1 MNFLLNCSGF
11 SSVCSL
17 FVCLFVC
24 ETLLSIAVSE
34 VQSNN
39 LKLINAMNN
48 SSLKLAGA
56 AIGGVI
62 LLFIIYAGSGAVLG
76 VPISKV
82 GYTFIRYVAL
92 FLTASLILWIAGKFV
107 AQYNSGWFLQI
118 ILVGMASIFFA
129 WIGLVASSGN
139 RTQTVAGQPPAPRTV
154 KQFENFGSAEA
165 SEPAVAVPTAASVV
179 TGEGAKTEFEL
190 IMQKYNLPDDLAK
203 FDEGVYTSSTKIY
216 EAVPAKFLNVK
227 NKNGEAVK
235 IDDADMF
242 KIINHFVNELRKR
255 EEAKASKEASVA
267 PAPAPPVAKV
277 ETPAAADAPEPA
289 APAAAVVAVS
299 GDPAQFEGVY
309 KKKCSSCHSLTA
321 NAGKMKQKW
330 MRSEDKTRELVAW
343 MQRLA
348 KQDRSKAFSD
358 EEAAQIVAYIRSGNK
373 LY

>member
-1 MNFLLNCSGF
+1 
-11 SSVCSL
+11 
-17 FVCLFVC
+17 
-24 ETLLSIAVSE
+24 
-34 VQSNN
+34 
-39 LKLINAMNN
+39 MNN

-56 AIGGVI
+56 VI
-62 LLFIIYAGSGAVLG
+62 LGALVLFLLYVLSGATLG

-92 FLTASLILWIAGKFV
+92 FLTASLILWVAGKFV

-118 ILVGMASIFFA
+118 ILVGMASVFFA
-129 WIGLVASSGN
+129 WIGIVASSGN

-154 KQFENFGSAEA
+154 KEFENFGSAEA
-165 SEPAVAVPTAASVV
+165 SEPPAVVAPTAASVV
-179 TGEGAKTEFEL
+179 TGEGAKTEFDL
-190 IMQKYNLPDDLAK
+190 IMEKYNLPDELAK
-203 FDEGVYTSSTKIY
+203 FDEGLYTSSSKIY
-216 EAVPAKFLNVK
+216 EVVPAKFLNIK

-235 IDDADMF
+235 ISDEDMF

-277 ETPAAADAPEPA
+277 EAPAAVEAPATPEPA

-299 GDPAQFEGVY
+299 GDPSQYEAVY
-309 KKKCSSCHSLTA
+309 KKKCSGCHSLSA

-358 EEAAQIVAYIRSGNK
+358 EEAAQITAFIRSGNK

>member
-1 MNFLLNCSGF
+1 
-11 SSVCSL
+11 
-17 FVCLFVC
+17 
-24 ETLLSIAVSE
+24 
-34 VQSNN
+34 
-39 LKLINAMNN
+39 MNN

-56 AIGGVI
+56 VVLGVLALF
-62 LLFIIYAGSGAVLG
+62 LLYALSGAVLG
-76 VPISKV
+76 VPVSKV

-92 FLTASLILWIAGKFV
+92 FLVASLIVWVAGKFV

-118 ILVGMASIFFA
+118 ILVGMASVFFA

-154 KQFENFGSAEA
+154 KQLENFGAET
-165 SEPAVAVPTAASVV
+165 SEPSAKAEPTAASVL
-179 TGEGAKTEFEL
+179 TGESAKTEFDF
-190 IMQKYNLPDDLAK
+190 IMEKYNLPEELAK
-203 FDEGVYTSSTKIY
+203 FDEGLYTSQTKIY
-216 EAVPAKFLNVK
+216 EVVPPKFMNAK

-235 IDDADMF
+235 ISDEDMF
-242 KIINHFVNELRKR
+242 KIINHFINEFRKR

-267 PAPAPPVAKV
+267 PAPTAPPVAQPEPPTV
-277 ETPAAADAPEPA
+277 QAPPAAPEPA

-299 GDPAQFEGVY
+299 GDPSQYEGVY
-309 KKKCSSCHSLTA
+309 RKRCSSCHSLTA

-330 MRSEDKTRELVAW
+330 MRSEEKTRELVAW

-358 EEAAQIVAYIRSGNK
+358 QEAAQIVAYIRSGNK

>member
-1 MNFLLNCSGF
+1 
-11 SSVCSL
+11 
-17 FVCLFVC
+17 
-24 ETLLSIAVSE
+24 
-34 VQSNN
+34 
-39 LKLINAMNN
+39 MNN

-56 AIGGVI
+56 VI
-62 LLFIIYAGSGAVLG
+62 LGVLAIFLLYVLSGATLG

-92 FLTASLILWIAGKFV
+92 FLTASLILWVAGKFV

-118 ILVGMASIFFA
+118 ILVGMASVFFA
-129 WIGLVASSGN
+129 WIGIVASSGN

-154 KQFENFGSAEA
+154 KQFENFGSEA
-165 SEPAVAVPTAASVV
+165 SEPPAVVAPTAASVV
-179 TGEGAKTEFEL
+179 TGEGAKTEFDL
-190 IMQKYNLPDDLAK
+190 IMEKYNLPDELAK
-203 FDEGVYTSSTKIY
+203 FDEGLYTSSSKIY
-216 EAVPAKFLNVK
+216 EVVPAKFLNIK

-235 IDDADMF
+235 ISDEDMF

-277 ETPAAADAPEPA
+277 ETPAAVEAPATPEPA

-299 GDPAQFEGVY
+299 GDPSQYEAVY
-309 KKKCSSCHSLTA
+309 KKKCSSCHSLSA

-330 MRSEDKTRELVAW
+330 MKSEEKTKELVAW

-348 KQDRSKAFSD
+348 KQDRSKAISD
-358 EEAAQIVAYIRSGNK
+358 AEAAQITAFIRSGNK

>member
-1 MNFLLNCSGF
+1 
-11 SSVCSL
+11 
-17 FVCLFVC
+17 
-24 ETLLSIAVSE
+24 
-34 VQSNN
+34 
-39 LKLINAMNN
+39 MNN

-56 AIGGVI
+56 AILGV
-62 LLFIIYAGSGAVLG
+62 LVLFIVYAGSGAVLG
-76 VPISKV
+76 VQISKV

-92 FLTASLILWIAGKFV
+92 FLTASLILWVAGKFV

-118 ILVGMASIFFA
+118 ILVGMASVFFA
-129 WIGLVASSGN
+129 WIGIVASSGN

-154 KQFENFGSAEA
+154 QQFENFGAAEA
-165 SEPAVAVPTAASVV
+165 PEPPAVAVPTAASVV
-179 TGEGAKTEFEL
+179 TGEGAKTEFDL
-190 IMQKYNLPDDLAK
+190 IMQKYNLPDELAK
-203 FDEGVYTSSTKIY
+203 FDEGLYTSSSKVY
-216 EAVPAKFLNVK
+216 EVVPAKFLSVK

-267 PAPAPPVAKV
+267 PAPAPPVAQV
-277 ETPAAADAPEPA
+277 EAPAATEAPAAPEPA

-299 GDPAQFEGVY
+299 GDPAQFEAVY
-309 KKKCSSCHSLTA
+309 KKKCSGCHSLSA

-330 MRSEDKTRELVAW
+330 MRSEDKTKELVTW

-348 KQDRSKAFSD
+348 KQDRSKAISD
-358 EEAAQIVAYIRSGNK
+358 AEVGQITAFIRSGNK

>member
-1 MNFLLNCSGF
+1 
-11 SSVCSL
+11 
-17 FVCLFVC
+17 
-24 ETLLSIAVSE
+24 
-34 VQSNN
+34 
-39 LKLINAMNN
+39 MNN
-48 SSLKLAGA
+48 SSLKLAGV
-56 AIGGVI
+56 AIGGAL
-62 LLFIIYAGSGAVLG
+62 LLFIIYAGSGAILG
-76 VPISKV
+76 VQISKV

-92 FLTASLILWIAGKFV
+92 FLTASLILWVAGKFV

-118 ILVGMASIFFA
+118 ILVGMASVFFA
-129 WIGLVASSGN
+129 WIGIVASSGN

-154 KQFENFGSAEA
+154 KQFENFGAEV
-165 SEPAVAVPTAASVV
+165 SEPPAVAVPTAASVV
-179 TGEGAKTEFEL
+179 TGEGAKTEFDL
-190 IMQKYNLPDDLAK
+190 IMQKYNLPDELAK
-203 FDEGVYTSSTKIY
+203 FDEGLYTSSSKVY
-216 EAVPAKFLNVK
+216 EVVPAKFLNVK

-277 ETPAAADAPEPA
+277 EAPAAAEVPEPAA

-309 KKKCSSCHSLTA
+309 KKKCSGCHSLSA

-330 MRSEDKTRELVAW
+330 MRSEDKTRELVVW

-348 KQDRSKAFSD
+348 KQDRSKAISD
-358 EEAAQIVAYIRSGNK
+358 AEVDQITAFIRSGNK

>member
-1 MNFLLNCSGF
+1 
-11 SSVCSL
+11 
-17 FVCLFVC
+17 
-24 ETLLSIAVSE
+24 
-34 VQSNN
+34 
-39 LKLINAMNN
+39 MNN

-56 AIGGVI
+56 VVLGVLALF
-62 LLFIIYAGSGAVLG
+62 LLYVLSGATLG

-92 FLTASLILWIAGKFV
+92 FLVASLILWVAGKFV

-118 ILVGMASIFFA
+118 ILVGMASVFFA

-139 RTQTVAGQPPAPRTV
+139 RTQTVPGQPPAPRTV
-154 KQFENFGSAEA
+154 KQFENFGSAET
-165 SEPAVAVPTAASVV
+165 SEPPAAVAPTAASTV
-179 TGEGAKTEFEL
+179 TGEGAKTEFDL
-190 IMQKYNLPDDLAK
+190 IMQKYNLPDELAK
-203 FDEGVYTSSTKIY
+203 FDEGLYTSSSKIY
-216 EAVPAKFLNVK
+216 EVVPPKFEKSK

-267 PAPAPPVAKV
+267 PAPAPSVAKV
-277 ETPAAADAPEPA
+277 EAPAAAEAPTAAPQPA
-289 APAAAVVAVS
+289 APAAAVVTVS
-299 GDPAQFEGVY
+299 GDPSQYEAVY
-309 KKKCSSCHSLTA
+309 KKKCSGCHSLSA

-330 MRSEDKTRELVAW
+330 MKSEEKTRELVAW

-358 EEAAQIVAYIRSGNK
+358 EEAAQITAFIRSGNK

>member
-1 MNFLLNCSGF
+1 
-11 SSVCSL
+11 
-17 FVCLFVC
+17 
-24 ETLLSIAVSE
+24 
-34 VQSNN
+34 
-39 LKLINAMNN
+39 MNN

-56 AIGGVI
+56 VVLGV
-62 LLFIIYAGSGAVLG
+62 LVLFILYAGSGAVLG

-92 FLTASLILWIAGKFV
+92 FLTASLILWVAGKFV

-118 ILVGMASIFFA
+118 ILVGMASVFFA

-154 KQFENFGSAEA
+154 KQLDNFGAEV
-165 SEPAVAVPTAASVV
+165 SEPEAAVAPTAASVV
-179 TGEGAKTEFEL
+179 SGEGAKTEFDL
-190 IMQKYNLPDDLAK
+190 IMQKYNLPDELAK
-203 FDEGVYTSSTKIY
+203 FDESAYTSSTKIY
-216 EAVPAKFLNVK
+216 EVVPAKFLNAK

-235 IDDADMF
+235 ISDDDLF
-242 KIINHFVNELRKR
+242 KIINHFINELRKR
-255 EEAKASKEASVA
+255 EEAKASKEASIA

-277 ETPAAADAPEPA
+277 EAPAAPEPAA

-299 GDPAQFEGVY
+299 GDAAQYEGLY
-309 KKKCSSCHSLTA
+309 RKKCSACHSLTA

-330 MRSEDKTRELVAW
+330 MRSEDKTRELVLW

-348 KQDRSKAFSD
+348 KQDRSKAFTD
-358 EEAAQIVAYIRSGNK
+358 AEAEQITAYIRSGNK